1 MVGNNQ
7 KLKKKKLLNKKFNYI
22 IFYTII
28 FICILFINIGFSAF
42 QNKLSIENISTLVRI
57 DKDVRIAGINVDSIS
72 NGTSYYEEYSTFN
85 ISGSV
90 SLDNIDSYVIYDVDV
105 YNLGN
110 VSMGIR
116 EASISNEN
124 LKFEFLDY
132 DLKSKICENDQCTL
146 GVKEKIKGFF
156 KYFQWQNWSDNN
168 YQ

>member
-90 SLDNIDSYVIYDVDV
+90 SLDNIDFYVIYDVDV

-124 LKFEFLDY
+124 GDYYLNFYGAAGNEGDDKFAAWNELDVNASMSLY
-132 DLKSKICENDQCTL
+132 KPN
-146 GVKEKIKGFF
+146 
-156 KYFQWQNWSDNN
+156 
-168 YQ
+168 